1 MPIKHLLGEEMG
13 QLCRGCRNSS
23 SKISYSTGS
32 KALSMATLFIRK
44 AGNCV
49 MAGTEFRGLW
59 GQRRGQAFLGIVIR
73 VFLKELFELP
83 FKDNSTEA

>member
-1 MPIKHLLGEEMG
+1 M
-13 QLCRGCRNSS
+13 
-23 SKISYSTGS
+23 
-32 KALSMATLFIRK
+32 SMATLLIRK

-49 MAGTEFRGLW
+49 MAGTAFRGLW